1 MNTENRQEKAALAE
15 ARQSRV
21 AQIQKALL
29 DWHDTTK
36 QLGYV
41 PLFEQFAATAA
52 ERDVQ
57 HRLALEEARQIKA
70 QGFGALRLA
79 QAQGGSGVTL
89 PELFFVVRD
98 LARADPN
105 IAHIFRNHFFA
116 VEQHLAAPDTP
127 FAARLLP
134 QVAQGKTLGVAFN
147 ELTGEPAGAVGRTP
161 GTQLEKD
168 ATQPGWRISGTKIYS
183 TGNLYA
189 DYLLASVSDPD
200 SAAVKQFFVS
210 TQAEGVRLD
219 DDWHGFG
226 QKLTGS
232 GTTVFDR
239 VYVAPEDL
247 FDTPPRPTVDTQH
260 GPRVLFGFTFHQVY
274 LTTIITGVIDRILAD
289 ALALVSKRTR
299 NYYHGLTELPAQE
312 PEIQS
317 TIGRIAA
324 WRSAAIASTDRAIH
338 ALDHAWQHRNSP
350 DAYEASRLST
360 LAASEAKVVVDETAA
375 TLASLLIDVAS
386 GSGVSTQAA
395 LDRHWRNIKVIASHN
410 PRIYKERVLGDHYLN
425 GTDLPTGAFF

>member
-168 ATQPGWRISGTKIYS
+168 ATQPGWRISGTKSIRPAIYTPIICWLPS
-183 TGNLYA
+183 RIRTLRRSNN
-189 DYLLASVSDPD
+189 S
-200 SAAVKQFFVS
+200 
-210 TQAEGVRLD
+210 
-219 DDWHGFG
+219 
-226 QKLTGS
+226 
-232 GTTVFDR
+232 
-239 VYVAPEDL
+239 L
-247 FDTPPRPTVDTQH
+247 FRPRP
-260 GPRVLFGFTFHQVY
+260 RVSAW
-274 LTTIITGVIDRILAD
+274 TTTGM
-289 ALALVSKRTR
+289 ALA
-299 NYYHGLTELPAQE
+299 
-312 PEIQS
+312 
-317 TIGRIAA
+317 
-324 WRSAAIASTDRAIH
+324 RS
-338 ALDHAWQHRNSP
+338 
-350 DAYEASRLST
+350 
-360 LAASEAKVVVDETAA
+360 
-375 TLASLLIDVAS
+375 
-386 GSGVSTQAA
+386 
-395 LDRHWRNIKVIASHN
+395 
-410 PRIYKERVLGDHYLN
+410 
-425 GTDLPTGAFF
+425 